1 MHVIAVCLGFALDAA
16 VGDPPGLWHPVC
28 AIGGLIANG
37 ERALR
42 RLFPKTPRGERL
54 AGAALWILV
63 CALSLGVPAAL
74 LWLARLLHP
83 AAGFALEVL
92 MCGQIFARRSLC
104 EESRKV
110 YDCLLEND
118 LAGARKAVSCI
129 VGRDT
134 AALDAA
140 GVTRAAVETV
150 AENASDGVVAPMLFL
165 MLGGAPLGF
174 LYKAV
179 NTMDSMIGYKNEKY
193 LFFGRFAAKM
203 DDLFNCL
210 PARLTALCMVLGA
223 RFAGLDGKHAFRI
236 WRRDRKNH
244 ASPNAAQGEA
254 ACAGALHVRLAGD
267 AYYFGKLYKK
277 PTIGDADRPVEPDD
291 IVRAGRL
298 MTAASVLA
306 LVLLACAACLIRSF
320 LWN

>member
-1 MHVIAVCLGFALDAA
+1 MHVLAVCLGFAIDAA
-16 VGDPPGLWHPVC
+16 FGDPPGLWHPVC
-28 AIGGLIANG
+28 AIGKLIAYG

-42 RLFPKTPRGERL
+42 GLFSKTPRGKYA
-54 AGAALWILV
+54 AGVMLWILV
-63 CALSLGVPAAL
+63 CALSCGVSAAL
-74 LWLARLLHP
+74 LWLAWRLHP
-83 AAGFALEVL
+83 AAGFALETL

-104 EESRKV
+104 DESRKV
-110 YDCLLEND
+110 YDCLAEND
-118 LAGARKAVSCI
+118 LPGARTAVSYI

-165 MLGGAPLGF
+165 ILGGAPLGF

-193 LFFGRFAAKM
+193 LHFGRFAAKM
-203 DDLFNCL
+203 DDLFNWL
-210 PARLTALCMVLGA
+210 PARLTAFCMILSA
-223 RFAGLDGKHAFRI
+223 RFSGLDGKNAFRI

-254 ACAGALHVRLAGD
+254 ACAGALHVQLAGN
-267 AYYFGKLYKK
+267 AYYFGKLHEK
-277 PTIGDADRPVEPDD
+277 PTIGDADRPVEPAD
-291 IVRAGRL
+291 IVRAGRF

-306 LVLLACAACLIRSF
+306 LIVLACAACLIRSI